1 MAAGPWRFLEYR
13 IRGMANRVLVL
24 APPAL
29 TAGATDGRFLRA
41 AGIPTYGHS
50 GVATDIFDIRA
61 HGKDERVGV
70 QAMFEAEEYLY
81 ELVKALS
88 GG

>member
-1 MAAGPWRFLEYR
+1 
-13 IRGMANRVLVL
+13 
-24 APPAL
+24 
-29 TAGATDGRFLRA
+29 
-41 AGIPTYGHS
+41 
-50 GVATDIFDIRA
+50 VATDIFDIRA